1 MNIRE
6 QSGSCMSLVF
16 LFKVKRPEITESTRY
31 CTTAHRCS
39 VASTRWSASKK
50 TGTTMRRK
58 QQYGERERKKCSKLM
73 AYETAPLKEK
83 KKKTA
88 ESGNGNCCGET
99 VAGRG
104 YPFFF
109 SFLFFLI
116 ITCRTSG
123 RKREYIYTFDLTL
136 PFIRTAHCH
145 IEQNTHQ
152 RVYQPGSFFFGN
164 SFPRLSQII
173 GSTGTSGDTSRSAFK
188 MRWSR
193 KETPC
198 KERKTR
204 VLGVY
209 IYIPSHF
216 TQRETFSWSLLSFFL
231 LPRHIYIYI
240 SLCVYW
246 IKKKK
251 RGNGTERERDGNI

>member
-73 AYETAPLKEK
+73 AYETAPRKEK

-209 IYIPSHF
+209 IYRAILHSGRLLVEAF
-216 TQRETFSWSLLSFFL
+216 FLSFT
-231 LPRHIYIYI
+231 PSYIYT
-240 SLCVYW
+240 SLCVS
-246 IKKKK
+246 I
-251 RGNGTERERDGNI
+251 E

>member
-1 MNIRE
+1 MK
-6 QSGSCMSLVF
+6 QH
-16 LFKVKRPEITESTRY
+16 PE
-31 CTTAHRCS
+31 
-39 VASTRWSASKK
+39 KK
-50 TGTTMRRK
+50 
-58 QQYGERERKKCSKLM
+58 
-73 AYETAPLKEK
+73 K

-209 IYIPSHF
+209 IYRAILHSGRLLVEAF
-216 TQRETFSWSLLSFFL
+216 FLSFFY
-231 LPRHIYIYI
+231 PVIYIYT
-240 SLCVYW
+240 SLCVS
-246 IKKKK
+246 I
-251 RGNGTERERDGNI
+251 E

>member
-1 MNIRE
+1 MK
-6 QSGSCMSLVF
+6 QH
-16 LFKVKRPEITESTRY
+16 PE
-31 CTTAHRCS
+31 
-39 VASTRWSASKK
+39 KK
-50 TGTTMRRK
+50 
-58 QQYGERERKKCSKLM
+58 
-73 AYETAPLKEK
+73 K

-109 SFLFFLI
+109 SFLFFSYHNLQNI
-116 ITCRTSG
+116 G
-123 RKREYIYTFDLTL
+123 EKKRVYIHLRSHAAFYTHSTL
-136 PFIRTAHCH
+136 PYRTEHSPKSVS
-145 IEQNTHQ
+145 T
-152 RVYQPGSFFFGN
+152 GFFFFGN

>member
-1 MNIRE
+1 M
-6 QSGSCMSLVF
+6 
-16 LFKVKRPEITESTRY
+16 
-31 CTTAHRCS
+31 
-39 VASTRWSASKK
+39 
-50 TGTTMRRK
+50 K
-58 QQYGERERKKCSKLM
+58 QH
-73 AYETAPLKEK
+73 PEK
-83 KKKTA
+83 KKKRKQQSQ
-88 ESGNGNCCGET
+88 EMET
-99 VAGRG
+99 VAVRLLQVGG
-104 YPFFF
+104 IHF
-109 SFLFFLI
+109 SFLSFFFLI

-209 IYIPSHF
+209 IYRAILHSGRLLVEAF
-216 TQRETFSWSLLSFFL
+216 FLSFFY
-231 LPRHIYIYI
+231 PVIYIYT
-240 SLCVYW
+240 SLCVS
-246 IKKKK
+246 I
-251 RGNGTERERDGNI
+251 E

>member
-1 MNIRE
+1 
-6 QSGSCMSLVF
+6 
-16 LFKVKRPEITESTRY
+16 
-31 CTTAHRCS
+31 
-39 VASTRWSASKK
+39 
-50 TGTTMRRK
+50 
-58 QQYGERERKKCSKLM
+58 M
-73 AYETAPLKEK
+73 AYETAPRKEK

>member
-1 MNIRE
+1 M
-6 QSGSCMSLVF
+6 
-16 LFKVKRPEITESTRY
+16 
-31 CTTAHRCS
+31 
-39 VASTRWSASKK
+39 
-50 TGTTMRRK
+50 K
-58 QQYGERERKKCSKLM
+58 QH
-73 AYETAPLKEK
+73 PEK
-83 KKKTA
+83 KKKRKQQSQ
-88 ESGNGNCCGET
+88 EMET
-99 VAGRG
+99 VAVRLLQVGG
-104 YPFFF
+104 IHF
-109 SFLFFLI
+109 SFLSFFFLI

-216 TQRETFSWSLLSFFL
+216 TQRETFSWSLLSFFY
-231 LPRHIYIYI
+231 PVIYIYT
-240 SLCVYW
+240 SLCVS
-246 IKKKK
+246 I
-251 RGNGTERERDGNI
+251 E